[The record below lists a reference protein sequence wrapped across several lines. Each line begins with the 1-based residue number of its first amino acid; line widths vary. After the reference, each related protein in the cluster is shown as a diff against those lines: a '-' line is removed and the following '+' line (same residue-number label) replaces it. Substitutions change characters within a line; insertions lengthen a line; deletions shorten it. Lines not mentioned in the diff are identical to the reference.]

1 MLMTSISCA
10 VSKPKRKASSLR
22 ASLARST
29 TCSARFKVQFCCLI
43 PNSGMTSKRRFVS
56 TWTVS
61 SMVDRASAAPIAF
74 ATAAFSGIV
83 IGKSIYSP
91 MLAPRLGAV
100 PPTTTICSGTNIS
113 GFTISATT

>member
-1 MLMTSISCA
+1 MLMISISCA

-22 ASLARST
+22 ASLTRST

-74 ATAAFSGIV
+74 ATAAFSGDLEPCLLLQQYV
-83 IGKSIYSP
+83 QAQIYQD
-91 MLAPRLGAV
+91 LQYL
-100 PPTTTICSGTNIS
+100 PPHK
-113 GFTISATT
+113 

>member
-1 MLMTSISCA
+1 MLMISISCD

-74 ATAAFSGIV
+74 ATAAFLES
-83 IGKSIYSP
+83 
-91 MLAPRLGAV
+91 
-100 PPTTTICSGTNIS
+100 
-113 GFTISATT
+113 

>member
-1 MLMTSISCA
+1 MLMISITCD

-74 ATAAFSGIV
+74 ATAACLLLQQYV
-83 IGKSIYSP
+83 QAQIYQD
-91 MLAPRLGAV
+91 LQYL
-100 PPTTTICSGTNIS
+100 PPHK
-113 GFTISATT
+113 